1 MVATLPIQ
9 RLNRKASN
17 AKYYAKNNARL
28 NEYSRRYNLANAEKI
43 KAYKRSV
50 YDEKA
55 AIKKKAYYL
64 KNRRRILEQKKE
76 YLRRKIDVIKAW
88 RAANKRHLSFQN
100 SRWHRLNRDKIRER
114 KRLDS
119 ARRRLRPSERIA
131 GNLRRRINKV
141 ILQKSSGG
149 RLESLLGCS
158 PMEFRAFIESQFI
171 VGMGWHNYGR
181 AWHIDHRLPCSS
193 FDLTDEGQQKRCFH
207 FSNMRPLWAKTN
219 MRKGNRIT
227 EPQMRLLL

>member
-1 MVATLPIQ
+1 MVATVPNK
-9 RLNRKASN
+9 RRDKKAYN
-17 AKYYAKNNARL
+17 AEYYAKNRARL
-28 NEYSRRYNLANAEKI
+28 NECSRQYNRANAEKQ
-43 KAYKRSV
+43 KAYKRSA

-55 AIKKKAYYL
+55 ALKKKAYYL

-76 YLRRKIDVIKAW
+76 YHHRKIDVVKAW
-88 RAANKRHLSFQN
+88 RAANKRHLSLQN
-100 SRWHRLNRDKIRER
+100 SRWHRLNREKIRKR
-114 KRLDS
+114 KRLES
-119 ARRRLRPSERIA
+119 ASRRLRPSERIA
-131 GNLRRRINKV
+131 GNIRRRINKV
-141 ILQKSSGG
+141 IHQKSSGG
-149 RLESLLGCS
+149 RLEALLGCS
-158 PMEFRAFIESQFI
+158 PMEFCAFIERQFI

-193 FDLTDEGQQKRCFH
+193 FDLTDEAQQKRCFH

>member
-1 MVATLPIQ
+1 MVATVQ
-9 RLNRKASN
+9 NKCRDKKVYN
-17 AKYYAKNNARL
+17 AEYYAKNKARL
-28 NEYSRRYNLANAEKI
+28 NEWSRQYRLANAEKL

-55 AIKKKAYYL
+55 ALKKKSYYH
-64 KNRRRILEQKKE
+64 KNRRRILEQKKD
-76 YLRRKIDVIKAW
+76 YHRRKIDVIKTW
-88 RAANKRHLSFQN
+88 RAANKRHLSLQN
-100 SRWHRLNRDKIRER
+100 SRWHRLNREKIRER

-158 PMEFRAFIESQFI
+158 PMEFRAFIECQFI

-193 FDLTDEGQQKRCFH
+193 FDLTDDAQQKLCFH

>member
-9 RLNRKASN
+9 RLDRKASN
-17 AKYYAKNNARL
+17 AKYHAKNKARL

-88 RAANKRHLSFQN
+88 RAANKRHLSLQN
-100 SRWHRLNRDKIRER
+100 SRWHRLNREKIRER

-193 FDLTDEGQQKRCFH
+193 FDLTDEAQQKRCFH